1 MFEIITFYYFSSVN
15 NNENVKK
22 NISRLSG
29 KLKRFINKRQV
40 PSARYNPSLL
50 PIKFQLK
57 IVISVT
63 YTIA

>member
-1 MFEIITFYYFSSVN
+1 MFEIITFYYFSSV